1 MDYDLVVIGV
11 NDAAYRLVIE
21 ASRLGARVGWWID
34 QKYDQAQLRY
44 GRDLLA
50 SLSMINTNLHSKS
63 VCPSKEHL
71 NPTEAN
77 MIGTVVNIRGVDIID
92 GQRKNQEQNQ
102 QKETIEPQAH
112 IYAIASPLTPF
123 PDQVLG
129 LAEHPY
135 VTAAEVFNWVIELQN
150 QDNDQDN
157 APQLPNSIAILG
169 DDSLACTIAQITNL
183 LGIHTILLASHRHIL
198 PHVDVEVAR
207 TLQAKL
213 EIAGIAVHTQVQIT
227 AVELKDGRSRLWLN
241 RPATI
246 DCDRL
251 LIPYPQRNYPIP
263 NSHNRFSCYSDRD
276 IAQIINKIPNLSQ
289 SIVLPTQPIVTVTPT
304 KPPIAQVGLTA
315 AIAQQKYRI
324 NRINILETVT
334 TDGGLCKII
343 CDAQNRILGASMY
356 GDRAESVIRALAIAM
371 QGKVKLQELNLPE
384 LERV

>member
-21 ASRLGARVGWWID
+21 AARLGARVGWWID
-34 QKYDQAQLRY
+34 QKYDQDQLRY

-50 SLSMINTNLHSKS
+50 SLSMINTNLHSKL
-63 VCPSKEHL
+63 VCPFQEHL
-71 NPTEAN
+71 SPKEAN
-77 MIGTVVNIRGVDIID
+77 MIGTGANIRGVDIIE
-92 GQRKNQEQNQ
+92 GQRKHQEQNQ
-102 QKETIEPQAH
+102 QKETIEPQAY
-112 IYAIASPLTPF
+112 IYAIASPLIPF
-123 PDQVLG
+123 PEQVLG

-135 VTAAEVFNWVIELQN
+135 VTAAEVCNWVVELQN

-157 APQLPNSIAILG
+157 APQLPNSIAIIG

-227 AVELKDGRSRLWLN
+227 AVELRDGRSRLWLN
-241 RPATI
+241 RPATL

-263 NSHNRFSCYSDRD
+263 NSHNRFSCHSDRD
-276 IAQIINKIPNLSQ
+276 IAQIINKIPNLSH
-289 SIVLPTQPIVTVTPT
+289 SIVMPTQPIVTVTPT

-324 NRINILETVT
+324 SSINILETVT
-334 TDGGLCKII
+334 TDGGLCKTI
-343 CDAQNRILGASMY
+343 CDAQGRILGASMY

-371 QGKVKLQELNLPE
+371 QGEVTLPKLNLPE